1 MTKLNN
7 NIENNKVPRTNK
19 AIKHDVVSDMVPI
32 NICKIL

>member
-19 AIKHDVVSDMVPI
+19 AIKHDVGSNMVPI
-32 NICKIL
+32 NVCKIL